1 MTRTVLSDSSDVRSQ
16 QTRAIIEGACW
27 LAFSAAAFAFT
38 FGFDDPLPM
47 FDLGAAFWPRVM
59 LFGIAATALVLIV
72 GGFVFKGVDNA
83 AANPSASTLEGDAED
98 HAVSPQAWHARIR
111 ILLMFGVPVLYV
123 YAMHQLGFLLVTPFF
138 LLAYMYVF
146 GVRRWVPLLSV
157 TAGVYAA
164 VVLIF
169 VKLIF
174 TPMPQ
179 GAGVFYTV
187 NGYLLG
193 LIQ

>member
-1 MTRTVLSDSSDVRSQ
+1 MLSGFRDLRSP
-16 QTRAIIEGACW
+16 QTRSIVEGACW
-27 LAFSAAAFAFT
+27 LTFSAAAFALT

-47 FDLGAAFWPRVM
+47 FEWGAAFWPRVM
-59 LFGIAATALVLIV
+59 LFGIAATALIFIIRGL
-72 GGFVFKGVDNA
+72 VFKDSG
-83 AANPSASTLEGDAED
+83 SATPRSADTGED
-98 HAVSPQAWHARIR
+98 HAGEKIVTAQTWQERIR
-111 ILLMFGVPVLYV
+111 VLLMFGVPVLYV
-123 YAMHQLGFLLVTPFF
+123 YAMHQFGFLLVTPFF
-138 LLAYMYVF
+138 LVAYMYIF

-157 TAGVYAA
+157 TAGLYAV

-179 GAGVFYTV
+179 GAGIFYTV